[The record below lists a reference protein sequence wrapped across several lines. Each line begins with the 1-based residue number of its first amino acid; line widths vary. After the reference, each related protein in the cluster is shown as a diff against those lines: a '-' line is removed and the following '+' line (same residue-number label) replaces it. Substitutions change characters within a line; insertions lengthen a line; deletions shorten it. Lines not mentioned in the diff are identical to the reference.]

1 MIALD
6 ANEHPKTMKDAG
18 KYLITL
24 LMA

>member
-6 ANEHPKTMKDAG
+6 ANERPKTMKDAG